1 MTYYISRSGQQYG
14 PYTVAELQNMI
25 AQGQVSATDN
35 AWGEGMASWAPVS
48 EILAGAS
55 AAPSQPQQQQP
66 PAQQQYPPQQQY
78 QPQPQYQQTS
88 PAYGGPIADP
98 APYAAQSYAGGYA
111 QQPVAGALPPGMH
124 WFVLLLLG
132 CLTGGILILVLA
144 FVQAGFFKKLDT
156 RSKAG
161 TLVL

>member
-25 AQGQVSATDN
+25 AQGQVSATDD

-55 AAPSQPQQQQP
+55 AAPSQPPQQQP

-78 QPQPQYQQTS
+78 QPQPQYQQP

-98 APYAAQSYAGGYA
+98 APYAAQPYGGGYP
-111 QQPVAGALPPGMH
+111 QPVVGAVPPGLH
-124 WFVLLLLG
+124 W
-132 CLTGGILILVLA
+132 
-144 FVQAGFFKKLDT
+144 
-156 RSKAG
+156 
-161 TLVL
+161 